1 MNGPRSRAYQ
11 YAGPDF
17 EVGIVNVVFV
27 FLKRFLFRRV
37 LIAL

>member
-17 EVGIVNVVFV
+17 EVAIVDVASVFKKMV
-27 FLKRFLFRRV
+27 SV
-37 LIAL
+37 